1 MQVLETARLI
11 IRPFTLDDLQDAHRL
26 LDLDLQWAG
35 PGFTIAQRK
44 DKLQFAIYLSQWVD
58 TGGFYGD
65 RAIVLKQ
72 GGQLIGLCGFRPWL
86 LAAAERSL
94 FGQVM
99 CDSPASALE
108 LGVGYALS
116 TAHRGKGYAA
126 EAVKALVEYAFKELH
141 VGRIVAL
148 AERGNTDSVR
158 LMKRV
163 GMQVGFNP
171 ALVDYPWAVG
181 MIEHNLS
188 KDTA

>member
-1 MQVLETARLI
+1 MQALETARLI
-11 IRPFTLDDLQDAHRL
+11 IRPFTLDDLQEAHSL

-35 PGFTIAQRK
+35 PGFTIDQRK
-44 DKLQFAIYLSQWVD
+44 DKLQFAIYLSRWVD

-72 GGQLIGLCGFRPWL
+72 DGQLIGLCGFRPWL

-94 FGQVM
+94 FGQAP
-99 CDSPASALE
+99 CDGPFTALE
-108 LGVGYALS
+108 LGVGCALS

-171 ALVDYPWAVG
+171 APVDYPWAVG
-181 MIEHNLS
+181 MIGNNLPGGI
-188 KDTA
+188 A